1 MTFDPTCLVCNGYDH
16 IAEAYLER
24 YGTSTVRDRWTA
36 ELMTRLPKPGR
47 ARVLDLGCGA
57 GIPVARALTDAGH
70 DVVGVDGSDRQI
82 ALARANV
89 PAAEFIRSDMRT
101 VDFPSR
107 SFDAVA
113 AFYSVTHVPRSDH
126 RRLLESIVGWLKP
139 GGVFVASLGATS
151 SRDWQGEWMGVPMI
165 FSHYDAAGNRT
176 LLADAGFVVER
187 TEVVEQDNEDARFL
201 WVVARKPPS
210 P

>member
-1 MTFDPTCLVCNGYDH
+1 MTFHPTCLVCNGYDH
-16 IAEAYLER
+16 IAEACLER

-107 SFDAVA
+107 SFNAVA

-139 GGVFVASLGATS
+139 AACSSPALGRPHRETGRASG
-151 SRDWQGEWMGVPMI
+151 WGYQ
-165 FSHYDAAGNRT
+165 
-176 LLADAGFVVER
+176 
-187 TEVVEQDNEDARFL
+187 
-201 WVVARKPPS
+201 
-210 P
+210 